1 MNDDHLKALGRVV
14 VNFNSLEVF
23 LNFLIW
29 ILIGP
34 DLKTGKI
41 ITSEVSFKGK
51 ITLLASLYRIK
62 IKDIKKDS
70 DVNGLIKR
78 LIKAEDERNKVI
90 HSSWVI
96 DEKNTRITRYKITA
110 KLKRGLKDEFE
121 EMNDT
126 DINKIADSI
135 NDVAKE
141 IGNMISSYP
150 QGRLLK

>member
-126 DINKIADSI
+126 DINKIA
-135 NDVAKE
+135 
-141 IGNMISSYP
+141 
-150 QGRLLK
+150 